1 MFNLIPSVYL
11 RSTYDIDFQTLYDR
25 GFRGILFDIDNTLV
39 GHNAPQNERSMELLK
54 RLEDMGFKCGI
65 VSNNGMRE
73 YRPSRIPPVCTMPIR
88 PGNLWEKDT
97 GK

>member
-39 GHNAPQNERSMELLK
+39 GHNAPQNEIGRAH
-54 RLEDMGFKCGI
+54 
-65 VSNNGMRE
+65 V
-73 YRPSRIPPVCTMPIR
+73 
-88 PGNLWEKDT
+88 
-97 GK
+97 